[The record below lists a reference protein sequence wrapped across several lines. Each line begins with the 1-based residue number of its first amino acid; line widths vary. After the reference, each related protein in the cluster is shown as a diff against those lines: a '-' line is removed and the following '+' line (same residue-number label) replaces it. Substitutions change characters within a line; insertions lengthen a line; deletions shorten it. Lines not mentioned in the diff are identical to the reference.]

1 MAKKSPVPNFYQAQ
15 SYRPEESA
23 GYLMKQV
30 MNLLASEIEAELQD
44 STLTSA
50 QWQPL
55 FKLHLGQAGTVAE
68 LARECRLDTG
78 AMTRMLDRLEAK
90 GLVTRERSSTDRR
103 VVNLALTDAGREA
116 AQKIPAVLSKVQNN
130 FLQGFSHE
138 EWQQLKDLLRRVL
151 ANGQA
156 LQAQRNEGS
165 KE

>member
-1 MAKKSPVPNFYQAQ
+1 MVKKSQVPSFYQPQ
-15 SYRPEESA
+15 NYRPEESA
-23 GYLMKQV
+23 AYLMKQV
-30 MNLLASEIEAELQD
+30 LALMSTEVERELEH
-44 STLTSA
+44 SALTSA

-55 FKLHLGQAGTVAE
+55 FKLHFGQASTVAE

-116 AQKIPAVLSKVQNN
+116 AQQIPAVLSKVQNN